1 MTPILYLSHCGSSI
15 GGGERQLYLLVT
27 ALDRSRYQPL
37 VVCPDDGLFADELRH
52 AGIPTT
58 ILPLPAWRKASSLGF
73 RSAATRQLIQFAKQH
88 RIGLIH
94 TSDSWFNP
102 YALRVSNA
110 LGVPS
115 VSHVRTPIRPDQVR
129 KYRFEEFSSII
140 TISERFKPPL
150 LEVSIPP
157 ERLIFIHD
165 AVDLDGF
172 NAESATA
179 NVLKR
184 EFRVNGAV
192 LIGLVGRIEPF
203 KKQVEFLKA
212 AEILLKSRPDVRF
225 FLIGGIQS
233 DSYFQQVKAIIND
246 RGLGDYVLYTGA
258 RDDMPDV
265 LADLD
270 ILVTLSGGSIVFEA
284 MACGLPVILV
294 RNMPPSNLSWEIV
307 KDGETGFL
315 IRAEES
321 EPLVEA
327 MIRLIDNSTLRKRMG
342 QAGRKWA
349 EEEFSHHQMTRQTE
363 AIYGRLLA
371 EKSD

>member
-27 ALDRSRYQPL
+27 ALERSRYQPL
-37 VVCPDDGLFADELRH
+37 VVCPDDGLFADQLRH
-52 AGIPTT
+52 VDIPTT
-58 ILPLPAWRKASSLGF
+58 ILPLPAWRKASSFGS
-73 RSAATRQLIQFAKQH
+73 RSTAARQLIQFAKQH

-110 LGVPS
+110 LGMPS
-115 VSHVRTPIRPDQVR
+115 VSHVRTPIRRDQVR
-129 KYRFEEFSSII
+129 KYYFKEISSII

-150 LEVSIPP
+150 LEAGVPP
-157 ERLIFIHD
+157 ERLTFIHD
-165 AVDLDGF
+165 AVNLDDF
-172 NAESATA
+172 NAESATP

-184 EFRVNGAV
+184 EFGGDGAV

-212 AEILLKSRPDVRF
+212 AEILLKSRQDVRF

-233 DSYFQQVKAIIND
+233 DNYFQQVKRIISD
-246 RGLGDYVLYTGA
+246 RGLGDYVLYIGA

-265 LADLD
+265 LTDLD

-284 MACGLPVILV
+284 MACSLPVILV

-307 KDGETGFL
+307 KDGKTGFL
-315 IRAEES
+315 IREEES

-342 QAGRKWA
+342 QAGRRWA
-349 EEEFSHHQMTRQTE
+349 EEEFSHHQMTRRTE
-363 AIYGRLLA
+363 VLYDQLLA